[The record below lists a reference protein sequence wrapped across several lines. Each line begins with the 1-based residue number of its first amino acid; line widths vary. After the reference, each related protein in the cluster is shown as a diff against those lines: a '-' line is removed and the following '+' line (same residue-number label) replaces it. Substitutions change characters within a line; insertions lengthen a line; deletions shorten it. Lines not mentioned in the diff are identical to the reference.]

1 MHVSVKSLGK
11 LDALARENGK
21 NSDDGWGH
29 SVQVGSDLRPSLPTH
44 RLPRRPWKR
53 R

>member
-1 MHVSVKSLGK
+1 MYVSIKSLGK
-11 LDALARENGK
+11 LDTLARENGK
-21 NSDDGWGH
+21 NTEDGWGH
-29 SVQVGSDLRPSLPTH
+29 SPQASDWRPSLPTR